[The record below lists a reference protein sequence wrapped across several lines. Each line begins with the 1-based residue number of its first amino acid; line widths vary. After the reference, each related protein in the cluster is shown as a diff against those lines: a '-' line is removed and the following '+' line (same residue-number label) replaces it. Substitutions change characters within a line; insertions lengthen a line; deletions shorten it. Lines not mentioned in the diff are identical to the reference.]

1 MKETVV
7 LGVDIGGS
15 HITTALVDMQRRA
28 FLPGS
33 VHREHIDSH
42 ASADKIISRWSY
54 VMKKSMLAG
63 NGIHHIGIAMPG
75 PFDYEEGISL
85 IKGLHKYES
94 LYGLNVKELLSA
106 QLGIDKK
113 DIRIMNDASCFLQG
127 ELFNGAVK
135 GEKEVLGLT
144 LGTGFGSSVAD
155 KGIAQEGTFW
165 KTPFLDTTAEE
176 YFSTRWFLR
185 RYEELSGEKIKSVK
199 ELAGMA
205 QQSSYALEVF
215 QEFGYNL
222 AMFLLEQQPIPSLV
236 VLGGNIAQAFD
247 LFRSNLQ
254 FHMEDTR
261 FVVSV
266 LGEEA
271 ILLGAAGF
279 WELNGK

>member
-1 MKETVV
+1 MKDTQV
-7 LGVDIGGS
+7 LSVDIGGS
-15 HITTALVDMQRRA
+15 HITTALVDMQRRT
-28 FLPGS
+28 FLPDS
-33 VHREHIDSH
+33 IYREHIDSH
-42 ASADKIISRWSY
+42 AGAADIISRWSY

-63 NGIHHIGIAMPG
+63 NNVHRIGIAMPG

-85 IKGLHKYES
+85 IKGLHKYDA
-94 LYGLNVKELLSA
+94 LYGLNVKDLLEE

-155 KGIAQEGTFW
+155 NGIAQEGTFW
-165 KTPFLDTTAEE
+165 KTPFLDATAEE
-176 YFSTRWFLR
+176 YFSTRWFIR
-185 RYEELSGEKIKSVK
+185 RYEELSGERIKSVK
-199 ELAGMA
+199 ELAAIAG
-205 QQSSYALEVF
+205 QSTYAFTVF

-222 AMFLLEQQPIPSLV
+222 AMFLLEQQPIPALV
-236 VLGGNIAQAFD
+236 VLGGNITQAFH
-247 LFRSNLQ
+247 LFRANLEH
-254 FHMEDTR
+254 HMNGTR
-261 FVVSV
+261 FVVSE

-279 WELNGK
+279 WEIPR